1 MSTQLNER
9 QLLAAQYLAIGLR
22 PSEVAEKLSVARET
36 VSRWQQQAQ
45 FQDEIYTARSLA
57 IKQMS
62 EREYYLIEL
71 AQTNLESF
79 FCDEEI
85 SPFQKAT
92 IALKYMSQYSGKTT
106 LHARLEDRNADT
118 KYGSNWI

>member
-22 PSEVAEKLSVARET
+22 PSEVAGKLSITRET

-79 FCDEEI
+79 FCDEET
-85 SPFQKAT
+85 SPFQKQQ
-92 IALKYMSQYSGKTT
+92 L
-106 LHARLEDRNADT
+106 L
-118 KYGSNWI
+118 

>member
-1 MSTQLNER
+1 MSTQLNKR
-9 QLLAAQYLAIGLR
+9 QFLAAQYLAIGLR
-22 PSEVAEKLSVARET
+22 PSEVAEKLSVTRET
-36 VSRWQQQAQ
+36 VSRWQQLAQ

-62 EREYYLIEL
+62 EREYHLIEL
-71 AQTNLESF
+71 AQTKLESF
-79 FCDEEI
+79 FCDEEV

-106 LHARLEDRNADT
+106 LHARLADRNADI
-118 KYGSNWI
+118 KYGTNWI